1 MALSCSLTTPSSMA
15 QFQSYFQPIT
25 NVFRNPRSIMS
36 SASSATN
43 SLNPEAVLSS
53 VRNANRRQLTAAGII
68 FAEVLG
74 FFTVG
79 EMVGRMK
86 IVGYHGEPHHEH

>member
-1 MALSCSLTTPSSMA
+1 LA
-15 QFQSYFQPIT
+15 QFQSYFQPVT
-25 NVFRNPRSIMS
+25 NVVRNPRSIVS
-36 SASSATN
+36 SASSVT
-43 SLNPEAVLSS
+43 SSINPDAVLSS
-53 VRNANRRQLTAAGII
+53 IRNVNRRQLTTAGII

-79 EMVGRMK
+79 EMLGRLK